1 MDGLQ
6 SYHVLRILQSW
17 FLKALLILMVLLFV
31 KWGRNLLVFVFS
43 KLWKFIGV
51 LPGKKTKEMIGRYL
65 NIGRYAFHKEQL
77 TIFE

>member
-1 MDGLQ
+1 
-6 SYHVLRILQSW
+6 
-17 FLKALLILMVLLFV
+17 MVLLFV